1 MKKNILILL
10 IAAAVS
16 QPVSAQKI
24 RLLPDQAPVA
34 FATELNRLLADAR
47 YDFKNTIDNI
57 KPGTKDDLLFAYYSK
72 VQLPL
77 ADSSYMEDA
86 LDDFLEEY
94 HQFYAVFGNYPT
106 KESARANFNKLI
118 AYIDKGKYN
127 EGGLQKKPSIEN
139 DKSVQQVWTLRDNKT
154 GDFET
159 AVQLLL
165 KEIKIWPANSV
176 KSELVWTIELSVS
189 ELGDF

>member
-1 MKKNILILL
+1 MKKTILTLL

-57 KPGTKDDLLFAYYSK
+57 KPGTTDDLLSAYYSK

-86 LDDFLEEY
+86 LDDFLEEF

-106 KESARANFNKLI
+106 KESARVNFNKLI
-118 AYIDKGKYN
+118 AYIDKGKYK
-127 EGGLQKKPSIEN
+127 EGVLQKKPSIEN
-139 DKSVQQVWTLRDNKT
+139 DKSVQQVWVLESNKVSDSGT
-154 GDFET
+154 TVE
-159 AVQLLL
+159 LYL
-165 KEIKIWPANSV
+165 KEIKIWPANSM
-176 KSELVWTIELSVS
+176 KSELVWTIELSV
-189 ELGDF
+189 L